1 MARNEIDFGI
11 SFRSGTVAKCEVEVT
26 HRSSFTSFAL
36 TLLIVISV
44 GDLVVKPI
52 CSAALDCAR
61 ELSKE
66 RTVRVV
72 VGVDRREQT
81 HGDAGADED
90 GASEQGQK
98 QSERRM

>member
-11 SFRSGTVAKCEVEVT
+11 SFRSGTEAKCEVEVT
-26 HRSSFTSFAL
+26 HGQSFGSFFL
-36 TLLIVISV
+36 VLLIIISV

-90 GASEQGQK
+90 GALEQGQK

>member
-26 HRSSFTSFAL
+26 HGQSFGSFFL
-36 TLLIVISV
+36 VLLIIISV

-90 GASEQGQK
+90 GALEQGQK

>member
-26 HRSSFTSFAL
+26 HGHSIGSFFLA
-36 TLLIVISV
+36 LLIVISV

-52 CSAALDCAR
+52 CAAALDCAR
-61 ELSKE
+61 ELAKE

-72 VGVDRREQT
+72 VGVDRSERT
-81 HGDAGADED
+81 KGDTGADED
-90 GASEQGQK
+90 CVSEQGQE
-98 QSERRM
+98 QSEKGM